1 MNAPEFPV
9 DEAARLLA
17 LQRTNLLDTPAE
29 KRFDRIT
36 RLAASVFKVP
46 ICLISLVDSDRQW
59 FKSKVGLD
67 ACETGRD
74 ISFCG
79 HAILHEDILIVS
91 DATKDER
98 FSSNPLV
105 THAPHIRFYAGA
117 PLRETSGQP
126 IGTLCLIDSVARD
139 FSAKEQQELREFADM
154 VEYEIAKEDQARLQE
169 QFLKG
174 MAKTTSILATLPDM
188 VFVIDRN
195 FRFLVCKEHP
205 DLLKPQQAILGRTVH
220 EILPNELGHQLVECL
235 KQAFCNNDVIHH
247 NYTFEKSNQSFEA
260 RYKKIDDNE
269 VLVVIRNTSAQV
281 EAQSEI
287 RRLSEVARQTTNG
300 VVITDVKGRIIWIN
314 EAFSFLT
321 GYSIEE
327 MQGKK
332 PGELLQRP
340 DTDPATVAIMRDAL
354 AQQNG
359 FNVDVVNYSKAQNS
373 YWVRIAC
380 NPLFS
385 ESGSLSGY
393 IAIETDITKEKQ
405 DEELIRNSQNLLKA
419 VIDANNIGTW
429 HFNIQTGE
437 LIINDEWAA
446 LLGYTLSELLPGN
459 RYTWERLTHPDDLAY
474 CATILEKHMS
484 GLIPIYEANLRMKH
498 KNGEWKWINT
508 RGRISSRTYDGKALW
523 LLGTHFDINDQIIAE
538 KALSDKSRQME
549 AVVEGLLDGIITI
562 DGRGKILTFNQAAQ
576 EIFGYTEDETLG
588 KNISMLMGSPHR
600 EHHDSYL
607 SNYIERG
614 VSDITGRIRELEAL
628 RKDGSM
634 FPIELG
640 VVEVQMAG
648 DVNFIGV
655 VRDIT
660 ERKQRENEIH
670 QLAFYD
676 PLTLLPNRRLLL
688 DRLTGAINHSVRTR
702 NFSALFFLDLD
713 NFKNLND
720 SAGHNKGDL
729 LLCQVAERLV
739 NSVRQGDTVA
749 RLGGDE
755 FVIIA
760 SDLSH
765 EPTLA
770 ANQAERLAQ
779 KIVSNLTRE
788 YNLDGLTYNSSA
800 SIGVTLFNSENLS
813 KEDLLKQA
821 DMAMYKAKY
830 AGRNGMQFFDPQM
843 QVAVSS
849 RAAIISDLY
858 SAIQSQQFVLFYQ
871 KQVNHLKQCIGVEVL
886 LRWIHPEKG
895 MVSPLQFIPLAE
907 ETGLIVPIGE
917 WVLEEACATLAK
929 WSLES
934 EKQHLSIAVNISVV
948 QFSKDNFVQTVLN
961 ALKTSGANPQ
971 LLKLEITETLLAN
984 NIPDVKAKM
993 KELQQHGVTFSIDDF
1008 GTGYSS
1014 LSYLKQLPINQLK
1027 IDQGFV
1033 RDIIN
1038 SSNDRAIAQAVITLA
1053 NSMELQVIAEGV
1065 ETEAQR
1071 ALLQSMGC
1079 HTYQGY
1085 LYGKPCRIEELHF

>member
-1 MNAPEFPV
+1 
-9 DEAARLLA
+9 
-17 LQRTNLLDTPAE
+17 
-29 KRFDRIT
+29 
-36 RLAASVFKVP
+36 
-46 ICLISLVDSDRQW
+46 
-59 FKSKVGLD
+59 
-67 ACETGRD
+67 
-74 ISFCG
+74 
-79 HAILHEDILIVS
+79 
-91 DATKDER
+91 
-98 FSSNPLV
+98 
-105 THAPHIRFYAGA
+105 
-117 PLRETSGQP
+117 
-126 IGTLCLIDSVARD
+126 
-139 FSAKEQQELREFADM
+139 
-154 VEYEIAKEDQARLQE
+154 
-169 QFLKG
+169 
-174 MAKTTSILATLPDM
+174 
-188 VFVIDRN
+188 
-195 FRFLVCKEHP
+195 
-205 DLLKPQQAILGRTVH
+205 
-220 EILPNELGHQLVECL
+220 
-235 KQAFCNNDVIHH
+235 
-247 NYTFEKSNQSFEA
+247 
-260 RYKKIDDNE
+260 
-269 VLVVIRNTSAQV
+269 
-281 EAQSEI
+281 
-287 RRLSEVARQTTNG
+287 
-300 VVITDVKGRIIWIN
+300 
-314 EAFSFLT
+314 
-321 GYSIEE
+321 
-327 MQGKK
+327 
-332 PGELLQRP
+332 
-340 DTDPATVAIMRDAL
+340 
-354 AQQNG
+354 
-359 FNVDVVNYSKAQNS
+359 
-373 YWVRIAC
+373 
-380 NPLFS
+380 
-385 ESGSLSGY
+385 
-393 IAIETDITKEKQ
+393 
-405 DEELIRNSQNLLKA
+405 
-419 VIDANNIGTW
+419 
-429 HFNIQTGE
+429 
-437 LIINDEWAA
+437 
-446 LLGYTLSELLPGN
+446 
-459 RYTWERLTHPDDLAY
+459 
-474 CATILEKHMS
+474 
-484 GLIPIYEANLRMKH
+484 
-498 KNGEWKWINT
+498 
-508 RGRISSRTYDGKALW
+508 
-523 LLGTHFDINDQIIAE
+523 
-538 KALSDKSRQME
+538 
-549 AVVEGLLDGIITI
+549 
-562 DGRGKILTFNQAAQ
+562 
-576 EIFGYTEDETLG
+576 
-588 KNISMLMGSPHR
+588 
-600 EHHDSYL
+600 
-607 SNYIERG
+607 
-614 VSDITGRIRELEAL
+614 
-628 RKDGSM
+628 
-634 FPIELG
+634 
-640 VVEVQMAG
+640 
-648 DVNFIGV
+648 
-655 VRDIT
+655 
-660 ERKQRENEIH
+660 
-670 QLAFYD
+670 
-676 PLTLLPNRRLLL
+676 
-688 DRLTGAINHSVRTR
+688 
-702 NFSALFFLDLD
+702 
-713 NFKNLND
+713 
-720 SAGHNKGDL
+720 L

-788 YNLDGLTYNSSA
+788 YNLDGLTYNSSV

-830 AGRNGMQFFDPQM
+830 AGRNDVQFFDPQM

-1053 NSMELQVIAEGV
+1053 DSMELQVIAEGV

-1085 LYGKPCRIEELHF
+1085 L